1 MGRGGR
7 QPKPVQMR
15 LNPNE
20 MMTILFA
27 IKRSL
32 THTQNEDYKTSEDGG
47 IKISNYPAVADQM
60 QLYVRVMS
68 LYKAKYGK
76 DK

>member
-1 MGRGGR
+1 MKKAGR

-15 LNPNE
+15 LNPDE

-32 THTQNEDYKTSEDGG
+32 AQMQNEDYATSEDGG
-47 IKISNYPAVADQM
+47 IKICNYPVAAEQM

-68 LYKAKYGK
+68 LYKARYGK